1 VTDETPKKR
10 TRRPRAAPSAGVP
23 PVDAGGVED
32 PDEALRRLESM
43 GSAKAPGGPLDVAPL
58 PPAPVVDSF
67 SAPPTNR
74 PQRPM
79 GSSQR
84 APRSRPRPAAGP
96 SSTRMVARIAF
107 PVVFLIAV
115 IALIGIVVQSGV
127 MSSDEPSTTP
137 TTNATKAGGSTS
149 VTKKYVVQEG
159 DSLSTIAARFNT
171 STSELMTL
179 NPDLS
184 GSSTVVVGQRIV
196 VPRQ

>member
-1 VTDETPKKR
+1 
-10 TRRPRAAPSAGVP
+10 VP
-23 PVDAGGVED
+23 PAGAGGVED

-43 GSAKAPGGPLDVAPL
+43 GSAKAPGDPVDAAPL

-79 GSSQR
+79 GSPQR
-84 APRSRPRPAAGP
+84 APRSRARPAAGP
-96 SSTRMVARIAF
+96 SPTRIVARIAF

-127 MSSDEPSTTP
+127 MSSDEPATTP
-137 TTNATKAGGSTS
+137 TAKATKAGGTTT
-149 VTKKYVVQEG
+149 VTKKYVVKTG
-159 DSLSTIAARFNT
+159 DSLSAIAARFNT
-171 STSELMTL
+171 TTSELLAL

-184 GSSTVVVGQRIV
+184 GSSTVIVGQKII

>member
-10 TRRPRAAPSAGVP
+10 TRRPRAASPAGVP
-23 PVDAGGVED
+23 PADAGGVED
-32 PDEALRRLESM
+32 PDDALRRLESM
-43 GSAKAPGGPLDVAPL
+43 GSAKAPGEPRDAAPL

-84 APRSRPRPAAGP
+84 APRSRTRPAAGP
-96 SSTRMVARIAF
+96 SSPRMVARIAF
-107 PVVFLIAV
+107 PVVFLVAV

-127 MSSDEPSTTP
+127 MSSDQPATTP
-137 TTNATKAGGSTS
+137 SAKATKAGGSTS
-149 VTKKYVVQEG
+149 VTKKYVVQTG

-171 STSELMTL
+171 TTSELLVL

-184 GSSTVVVGQRIV
+184 GSSTVVVGQRII

>member
-1 VTDETPKKR
+1 
-10 TRRPRAAPSAGVP
+10 
-23 PVDAGGVED
+23 
-32 PDEALRRLESM
+32 M
-43 GSAKAPGGPLDVAPL
+43 GSAKAPGDSLDAAPL

-74 PQRPM
+74 PQRPV

-84 APRSRPRPAAGP
+84 TPRSRTRPAAGP

-107 PVVFLIAV
+107 PVVFLVAV

-127 MSSDEPSTTP
+127 MSSDQPVTTP
-137 TTNATKAGGSTS
+137 SAKA
-149 VTKKYVVQEG
+149 
-159 DSLSTIAARFNT
+159 TIAARFNT
-171 STSELMTL
+171 STSELLVL

-184 GSSTVVVGQRIV
+184 GSSTVVVGQRII

>member
-1 VTDETPKKR
+1 
-10 TRRPRAAPSAGVP
+10 
-23 PVDAGGVED
+23 
-32 PDEALRRLESM
+32 M
-43 GSAKAPGGPLDVAPL
+43 GSAAPGDPLDAAAL

-74 PQRPM
+74 PQRPI

-84 APRSRPRPAAGP
+84 TPRSRTRPAAGP

-127 MSSDEPSTTP
+127 MNSAQPATTP
-137 TTNATKAGGSTS
+137 TAKATKAGGSTS
-149 VTKKYVVQEG
+149 VTKKYVVKAG

-171 STSELMTL
+171 STSELQAL
-179 NPDLS
+179 NPDLT
-184 GSSTVVVGQRIV
+184 GGSTVVVGQRII

>member
-1 VTDETPKKR
+1 
-10 TRRPRAAPSAGVP
+10 
-23 PVDAGGVED
+23 
-32 PDEALRRLESM
+32 M
-43 GSAKAPGGPLDVAPL
+43 GSAKAPGDPLDAAPL

-74 PQRPM
+74 PQRPI

-84 APRSRPRPAAGP
+84 TPRSRTRPAAGP

-107 PVVFLIAV
+107 PVVFLVAV

-127 MSSDEPSTTP
+127 MSSDQPTTTP
-137 TTNATKAGGSTS
+137 TAKATKAGGSTS
-149 VTKKYVVQEG
+149 VTKKYVVKAG

-171 STSELMTL
+171 STSELQAL
-179 NPDLS
+179 NPDLT
-184 GSSTVVVGQRIV
+184 GGSTVVVGQRII